1 MKLIIPTELS
11 EIKLSQ
17 YQSFL
22 RLTKDN
28 ENDDFIKRV
37 AIGCFC
43 NISDK
48 QVGQIPAKDFDEIA
62 QTIIETL
69 QKKSEL
75 KPIIK
80 HNGKK
85 YGFIPNL
92 EEITVDELADCET
105 FLKDVQ
111 TYHKAM
117 AVLYR
122 PITQSLNGKYLIEE
136 YNGKKSEPLDL
147 TLDVV
152 LGCTGFFFNLLND
165 LLSCTQNFIHKEV
178 TQNKQLRT
186 LVENGVGI
194 NPFMDSLEVTFLS
207 LKKLAS

>member
-17 YQSFL
+17 YQRFD
-22 RLTKDN
+22 RLIKEND
-28 ENDDFIKRV
+28 NDDFVKRV

-48 QVGQIPAKDFDEIA
+48 QVGQIPAIDFEEIA
-62 QTIIETL
+62 QTIIKTI
-69 QKKSEL
+69 QKKPEL
-75 KPIIK
+75 KTVIK
-80 HNGKK
+80 YNGKK
-85 YGFIPNL
+85 YGFIPNI

-111 TYHKAM
+111 TFDKAM

-122 PITQSLNGKYLIEE
+122 PITQTLNDKYLIED
-136 YNGKKSEPLDL
+136 YNGKKLQPLDL
-147 TLDVV
+147 PLDVV
-152 LGCTGFFFNLLND
+152 LGCTGFFFDLLND
-165 LLSCTQNFIHKEV
+165 LLNCTQNFIHKEV
-178 TQNKQLRT
+178 TLNKKLRT

-207 LKKLAS
+207 LKRLAS